1 MRLAVDIGGTFT
13 DLLLVDDPAGEIWI
27 EKVLTTYP
35 DPSEGFLKAVERALS
50 ASGQPLSSVDILV
63 HGTTLGINAI
73 IERKGSL
80 TALLTTEGFRD
91 SVALRREQRYV
102 MYDLLL
108 ELPEPL
114 ALRNLR
120 FGIRER
126 ITAQGE
132 VLLPLDR
139 EQVARL
145 LSRLAARGVEAVA
158 VCFLHSY
165 RNPAHE
171 TAVAEI
177 AAEVAPQ
184 LHVSLSSWVNPEM
197 KEYERA
203 STTLCNAYLQEKMAD
218 YIGNIETSL
227 AGRGFAGAFFVMQ
240 SSGGL
245 TSSATARE
253 LPVRV
258 LESGPVGGMLCAAHH
273 GRVSST
279 PKLLAFDM
287 GGTTAKIGIIDDGI
301 PLVAPG
307 FEVDRRYRF
316 AKGSGLP
323 VRAPVIELL
332 EIGAGGGSIAQLDG
346 LGLVRVGPESAGSS
360 PGPAC
365 YNLGGT
371 RPTVTDAD
379 LLLGYLNPAFFLG
392 GEMTLSQDAAEQAI
406 LNHLARPLAMDPRS
420 AAWGVH
426 ELVNESMASAARVHL
441 TDRGKDARDY
451 PLFAYGGAG
460 PVHAFGVARV
470 LGSPQVIIPLGAG
483 VASAR
488 GFLTAPASF
497 EAVQGWYKTIS
508 ETSAEQIDNVLRRLE
523 RQARV
528 MLATTGTPDVRTEVY
543 GYCAM
548 RYEGQGH
555 DVRVHLPDARVESKS
570 ALSEAFERQ
579 YASLY
584 GRTVAGREIEAVTW
598 GVIAQGPRS
607 DLQLAQL
614 LRGVG
619 TESGPLTGWRQV
631 FWPETRSYEKTP
643 VYSRYA
649 LRVGGTLD
657 GPAIIEERESTIV
670 VGHRAGVRVD
680 DLGNVV
686 VDLL

>member
-13 DLLLVDDPAGEIWI
+13 DLLLVDDSSGDIWI

-35 DPSEGFLKAVERALS
+35 DPSDGFLNAVEKATT
-50 ASGQPLSSVDILV
+50 ASRQPLSRVDVLV

-73 IERKGSL
+73 IERKGSP
-80 TALLTTEGFRD
+80 TALLTTEGFSD
-91 SVALRREQRYV
+91 GIEIRREQRFV

-108 ELPEPL
+108 DLPAPL
-114 ALRNLR
+114 APRNLR

-145 LSRLAARGVEAVA
+145 LSRLEARGIEAVA

-165 RNPAHE
+165 RNPVHE

-177 AAEVAPQ
+177 AREVSPR
-184 LHVSLSSWVNPEM
+184 LHVSLSSRVNPEM
-197 KEYERA
+197 KEYERT
-203 STTLCNAYLQEKMAD
+203 STTLCNAYLQGCMAD
-218 YIGNIETSL
+218 YIERIEASL
-227 AGRGFAGAFFVMQ
+227 ADRGFAGAFFIMQ

-245 TSSATARE
+245 TSSVTAKE

-273 GRVSST
+273 GKTASA

-287 GGTTAKIGIIDDGI
+287 GGTTAKIGVIDEGT

-332 EIGAGGGSIAQLDG
+332 EIGAGGGSIAQLDA

-365 YNLGGT
+365 YALGGT
-371 RPTVTDAD
+371 KPTVTDAD

-392 GEMTLSQDAAEQAI
+392 GEMTLSPAAAEEAI
-406 LNHLARPLAMDPRS
+406 LNHLAQPLAMDPREV
-420 AAWGVH
+420 AWGIH
-426 ELVNESMASAARVHL
+426 KLVNESMAGAARVHL
-441 TDRGKDARDY
+441 TDRGKDPRDY

-460 PVHAFGVARV
+460 PVHAFGVARI
-470 LGSPQVIIPLGAG
+470 LGSPQVIIPLAAG

-497 EAVQGWYKTIS
+497 EAVQGWYRTIS
-508 ETSAEQIDNVLRRLE
+508 KTTTEEIDELLLRLE
-523 RQARV
+523 GQGRA
-528 MLATTGTPDVRTEVY
+528 MLATAGIPDNRIDVH

-555 DVRVHLPDARVESKS
+555 DVRVRLPDARVRSKS

-584 GRTVAGREIEAVTW
+584 GRTVAGRDIELVTW
-598 GVIAQGPRS
+598 GVIAQGPSS
-607 DLQLAQL
+607 DLRLAEL
-614 LRGVG
+614 LQTAGSG
-619 TESGPLTGWRQV
+619 GGPLTGWRQA
-631 FWPETRSYEKTP
+631 FWPETQSYEKTP
-643 VYSRYA
+643 VYSRYSLPA
-649 LRVGGTLD
+649 GESLD
-657 GPAIIEERESTIV
+657 GPAIIEERESTII
-670 VGHRAGVRVD
+670 VGHRASAQVD

-686 VDLL
+686 IDLR

>member
-13 DLLLVDDPAGEIWI
+13 DLLLVDDDSGEIWI

-35 DPSEGFLKAVERALS
+35 DPSEGFLNAVQKAS
-50 ASGQPLSSVDILV
+50 AASKRPLSGVDVLV

-73 IERKGSL
+73 IERKGSP
-80 TALLTTEGFRD
+80 TALLATEGFSD
-91 SVALRREQRYV
+91 SVELRREQRYV

-114 ALRNLR
+114 APRNLR

-126 ITAQGE
+126 VTSQGE
-132 VLLPLDR
+132 VLVPLDT
-139 EQVARL
+139 EQVAKL
-145 LSRLAARGVEAVA
+145 LSRLTARGIEAVA

-177 AAEVAPQ
+177 AREVAPG
-184 LHVSLSSWVNPEM
+184 LNVSLSSRVNPEV

-203 STTLCNAYLQEKMAD
+203 STTLCNAYLQGRMAE
-218 YIGNIETSL
+218 YIENIEASL
-227 AGRGFAGAFFVMQ
+227 AARGFAGAFFIMQ

-245 TSSATARE
+245 TSSVTAKE

-273 GRVSST
+273 GRVASA

-287 GGTTAKIGIIDDGI
+287 GGTTAKIGVIDGGS

-332 EIGAGGGSIAQLDG
+332 EIGAGGGSIAQLDA
-346 LGLVRVGPESAGSS
+346 LGLVKVGPESAGSS

-379 LLLGYLNPAFFLG
+379 LMLGYLNPAFFLG
-392 GEMTLSQDAAEQAI
+392 GEMTLSPEAAEQAI
-406 LNHLARPLAMDPRS
+406 LNDLAGPLGMDPRE
-420 AAWGVH
+420 AAWGIH

-441 TDRGKDARDY
+441 TDRGKDPGDY

-497 EAVQGWYKTIS
+497 EAVQGWYRTIS
-508 ETSAEQIDNVLRRLE
+508 ETTTDEIGDLLRHLE
-523 RQARV
+523 DQGRA
-528 MLATTGTPDVRTEVY
+528 MLATAGIPDDRIEVH

-555 DVRVHLPDARVESKS
+555 DVRVHLPGARVESKA
-570 ALSEAFERQ
+570 ALSEAFERR

-584 GRTVAGREIEAVTW
+584 GRTVAGRDIKLVTW
-598 GVIAQGPRS
+598 GVIAQGPSS
-607 DLQLAQL
+607 DLRLSQL
-614 LRGVG
+614 LKSAD
-619 TESGPLTGWRQV
+619 SGDGALTGQRPV
-631 FWPETRSYEKTP
+631 FWPESRSCEETP

-649 LRVGGTLD
+649 LRIGESLE

-670 VGHRAGVRVD
+670 VGHRARARVD
-680 DLGNVV
+680 GFGNVV
-686 VDLL
+686 IDLE